1 MRLSPT
7 KVKEHRIYTDGLA
20 LPQIQGTSV
29 YTELR
34 RAQPEQSSEAPL
46 SGLPSAAAEFVRDA
60 LLVRPLSGS
69 KRGTVVFD
77 RPYMLL
83 RAPITRYSGQAEVE
97 VTWSLDQL

>member
-46 SGLPSAAAEFVRDA
+46 SGLPSAAAEFVRDGVA
-60 LLVRPLSGS
+60 ARLDRLASVDDGRELGVHSPKSKARPMWF
-69 KRGTVVFD
+69 KR
-77 RPYMLL
+77 
-83 RAPITRYSGQAEVE
+83 
-97 VTWSLDQL
+97 